1 MKYSFKR
8 KEYTNEFE
16 KFIRQVFKTSEN
28 NKPKLKTKVF
38 KSSKSKSKDLKPKDV
53 TLYIERGQ
61 AKKSA
66 GWMPWH

>member
-1 MKYSFKR
+1 MKYSLK
-8 KEYTNEFE
+8 NNL
-16 KFIRQVFKTSEN
+16 FKTSEN
-28 NKPKLKTKVF
+28 NKPKVETKVF
-38 KSSKSKSKDLKPKDV
+38 ISSKSKSKDLKPKDV

>member
-1 MKYSFKR
+1 MKYSLK
-8 KEYTNEFE
+8 NNL
-16 KFIRQVFKTSEN
+16 FKTSEN
-28 NKPKLKTKVF
+28 NKPKVETKVF
-38 KSSKSKSKDLKPKDV
+38 ISSKKQSISKEVETKNDV